1 MADRYWVGAT
11 LAVWN
16 VVGSWSATS
25 GGSGGASVPTAADN
39 AIFDRATTYTV
50 TCTGA
55 LSVLNFTVSAG
66 TITFALGTTPT
77 LTVAGS
83 MSLSTGTVW
92 SSTGT
97 TTFTSTTSRTI
108 TTSGT
113 SMNCPITFN
122 GVGGT
127 WVLQDALTMNS
138 ARLLSHTNGTID
150 LNGKTLTVGTGY
162 TTVAGTKNLTFN
174 GGTLVCPTASTTSF
188 NNAVPAGFTTTRGV
202 GSSAKISMT
211 AATAKTFVG
220 GGSTYNCT
228 LSNDGAGAMTISG
241 SNTIG
246 SIANGV
252 SPTTFTFTVSTT
264 QTITSSWDVA
274 GAAGNLITINTTT
287 AGTRATIAKSFTGN
301 AFSDYLSVRDI
312 AFTPTPNNNGTVPY
326 YWALGGNSTNTSN
339 NAGAAFVTQKIVYVI
354 ATAGTTSWTVP
365 SDWSSTDNNVQ
376 LIGAGGGGGT
386 PSVVTNRRA
395 GGGGGGGGYTSITNF
410 STAPNSTVSLVL
422 GMGGAAN
429 TAGSATTFSSGAYT
443 AGGGGAGTAAT
454 TSPGGGGTGGV
465 GSTYNGG
472 AGGNSGIS
480 GTSAAGGG
488 GGGAAGPRGAGGA
501 GGDGGYN
508 TQNYNGSGGGGGN
521 GGGSAGQTW
530 PGTTVGGTGGNN
542 ADGVGGGVGTGSG
555 NGTLGGG
562 GGGGYSSGNSGGA
575 PGTGSTGLDIFKII
589 GSGGGP
595 GGGPSTT
602 SLNGVLAGVA
612 GSLYGAGGSGGG
624 LRAVSNGGAS
634 GAGGA
639 GAQGLIVI
647 SYYPSNNAGNFLF
660 MF

>member
-1 MADRYWVGAT
+1 MADKYWVGGT
-11 LAVWN
+11 GTWN
-16 VVGSWSATS
+16 TVLTTNWRTTS
-25 GGSGGASVPTAADN
+25 GGLVVATVPTAADN
-39 AIFDRATTYTV
+39 VIFDSNSGGTFTV
-50 TCTGA
+50 TMTGA
-55 LSVLNFTVSAG
+55 LACLSFTVSSG
-66 TITFALGTTPT
+66 TVTFALGTAPT
-77 LTVAGS
+77 LTVAGD
-83 MSLSTGTVW
+83 MSLSSGTVW

-122 GVGGT
+122 GAGGT

-188 NNAVPAGFTTTRGV
+188 NNAVPTGFTTTRGV
-202 GSSAKISMT
+202 GAPAKISMT

-228 LSNDGAGAMTISG
+228 LSNDGAGALTISG
-241 SNTIG
+241 SNSIG

-252 SPTTFTFTVSTT
+252 SPTTLTFTISTT

-287 AGTRATIAKSFTGN
+287 AGTRATIAKSFTGR

-312 AFTPTPNNNGTVPY
+312 AFTPAPNNNGTVPY
-326 YWALGGNSTNTSN
+326 SWALGGNSTNTSN
-339 NAGAAFVTQKIVYVI
+339 NTGGAFVTQKIVYVI

-365 SDWSSTDNNVQ
+365 SDWSNTDNNIQ

-386 PSVVTNRRA
+386 SSAVTNRRG
-395 GGGGGGGGYTSITNF
+395 GGGGGGGGYTSVTNF

-422 GMGGAAN
+422 GTGGAAN
-429 TAGSATTFSSGAYT
+429 TAGSATTFASGTYT
-443 AGGGGAGTAAT
+443 AGGGGAGTAGT
-454 TSPGGGGTGGV
+454 VSPGGNGAGGV

-472 AGGNSGIS
+472 AGGVAYFSGN
-480 GTSAAGGG
+480 GAAGGP
-488 GGGAAGPRGAGGA
+488 GGGAAGPRGN
-501 GGDGGYN
+501 GGDGGGNLGGSNQQYV
-508 TQNYNGSGGGGGN
+508 GSGGGGGN
-521 GGGSAGQTW
+521 GGGSAGAAW
-530 PGTTVGGTGGNN
+530 PGTAAGGAGGNN
-542 ADGVGGGVGTGSG
+542 ADGVGGGASG
-555 NGTLGGG
+555 VSGTLGGG
-562 GGGGYSSGNSGGA
+562 GGGNYSN
-575 PGTGSTGLDIFKII
+575 STGGTPGSGSAGVDIFKII

-595 GGGPSTT
+595 GGTPATG
-602 SLNGVLAGVA
+602 GGAGAGVA
-612 GSLYGAGGSGGG
+612 GALYGAGG
-624 LRAVSNGGAS
+624 GGAS
-634 GAGGA
+634 LRSTQQGSGTFAGGA

-647 SYYPSNNAGNFLF
+647 SYYPSDNTANFFL